1 MQMGIT
7 NASPTSNT
15 ALKNATKLGTQ
26 NSLPGTSV
34 DADEDFNS

>member
-15 ALKNATKLGTQ
+15 ALKNATKFGTQ
-26 NSLPGTSV
+26 NSFP
-34 DADEDFNS
+34 